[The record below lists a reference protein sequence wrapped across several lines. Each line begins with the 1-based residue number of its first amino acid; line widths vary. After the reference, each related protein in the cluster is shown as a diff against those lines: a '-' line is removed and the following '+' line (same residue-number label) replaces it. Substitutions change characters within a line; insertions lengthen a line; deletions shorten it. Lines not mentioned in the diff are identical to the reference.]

1 MSGAMAWQQE
11 QCFAKSGRRYC
22 LLHPAALAQAGKVR
36 IPPLDREDGTRPFL
50 GRESSSSETSHC
62 SKTGRRLLCPVA
74 Y

>member
-36 IPPLDREDGTRPFL
+36 TFRRWIE
-50 GRESSSSETSHC
+50 
-62 SKTGRRLLCPVA
+62 KTARAGS
-74 Y
+74 